1 MILIYNHKLGRKGLH
16 SIDVI
21 LPVVWVNSLKLMPG
35 DKVRIEILES
45 GQLLIGAS
53 QK

>member
-1 MILIYNHKLGRKGLH
+1 MILVYNHKIGRKGMH
-16 SIDVI
+16 SLDVI
-21 LPVVWVNSLKLMPG
+21 LPAIWVKAVNLMPG